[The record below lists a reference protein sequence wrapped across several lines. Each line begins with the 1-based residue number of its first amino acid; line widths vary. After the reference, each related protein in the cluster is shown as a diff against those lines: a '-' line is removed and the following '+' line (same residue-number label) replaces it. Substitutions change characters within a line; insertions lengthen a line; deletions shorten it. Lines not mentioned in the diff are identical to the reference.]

1 MFYKFLL
8 CAASASLLS
17 LAATPFQNPSFE
29 NDIVEYSIT
38 RMKTP
43 LEAIKNDVEDTSY
56 QSFIDTQQAR
66 TGTRSLFAATDNPVG
81 RNYIR
86 FDNLPCTG
94 NKEFEF
100 TAWYRLAEV
109 KPGCTLWYELWFY
122 DANNEFLRHRN
133 GSHFE
138 VTADRWLLFSSSF
151 FAPKNA
157 ARCAVNLKFCGPM
170 KVWVDDVAYRELP
183 EPEFPQTDGSILQD
197 NSAFVLYSDRPMFQ
211 IPETGLP
218 EGLKKEG
225 KITLTCAGN
234 EAESFQI
241 VVHAKQDITA
251 ISAAIDNFSDGKNQ
265 IPATQVDIRRVEF
278 ANVVDQPN
286 PRMPGRHADPLV
298 EFNTPAAVT
307 AGKNLGLFLTVKVPA
322 NTPKGVYNST
332 ITLSSAGQKLAT
344 VPIELQVWGFSLPAR
359 PQLRTYF
366 YTEPGFGG
374 KAYLKY
380 DPRPANVVLDE
391 AHKLLAEM
399 RVSGNQAHKAAAPK
413 WKKIDGKVVVTDW
426 TPFDKSME
434 KLLNDYN
441 FSNFGIPILRT
452 IGDNSGWFKSPGR
465 KTHKRWSRTV
475 GSEPPATPFGG
486 YYDEPE
492 GIGWVIDYA
501 KAFTA
506 YVKEK
511 YPDINFYYYL
521 YDEVPF
527 DVYEALAPIV
537 KQLTEA
543 VPDLK
548 IMLVAS
554 YYGDMLPPY
563 HTKVASMN
571 GQSVRSPGNNYQEC
585 WFYQF
590 QSSLD
595 PACFLSA
602 RSYPWKIYTANGT
615 GGLLWSTLH
624 CGSGENTFDPWTELG
639 TKYENPVA
647 TLFYPPYQG
656 NGGVVP
662 SLRAWQMRDGIE
674 DFDYLKLLEQKKG
687 REYVLNCIAPF
698 IKDPLENPN
707 DFQTL
712 DAIRA
717 KIAAELE

>member
-1 MFYKFLL
+1 MSYKYLL
-8 CAASASLLS
+8 CAAGASLLS
-17 LAATPFQNPSFE
+17 LAAAPFQNPSFE

-38 RMKTP
+38 RMLTP
-43 LEAIKNDVEDTSY
+43 LDEIKSDVADAAY
-56 QSFIDTQQAR
+56 QSSIDPQQAR
-66 TGTRSLFAATDNPVG
+66 TGSRSLFAATDNPVG

-86 FDNLPCTG
+86 FDNLPCAG

-122 DANNEFLRHRN
+122 DANGNLLRHRN
-133 GSHFE
+133 GSHFD
-138 VTADRWLLFSSSF
+138 VSADRWLPFSSSF

-170 KVWVDDVAYRELP
+170 KVWVDDVDYRELP
-183 EPEFPQTDGSILQD
+183 ERQFPRTDGIILQD

-211 IPETGLP
+211 IPEAGLP
-218 EGLKKEG
+218 EGLNKEG
-225 KITLTCAGN
+225 KITLSCAGN
-234 EAESFQI
+234 EAESFQ
-241 VVHAKQDITA
+241 VVLHAKQDMADI
-251 ISAAIDNFSDGKNQ
+251 AAEIDNFSAGENY

-286 PRMPGRHADPLV
+286 PRMAGRHADPLV
-298 EFNTPAAVT
+298 EFKAPAAVT
-307 AGKNLGLFLTVKVPA
+307 TGKNLGLFITVEVPA
-322 NTPKGVYNST
+322 NTPKGVYHST
-332 ITLSSAGQKLAT
+332 VTLSSGGQKLAA
-344 VPIELQVWGFSLPAR
+344 VPVELRVWGFSLPAR

-366 YTEPGFGG
+366 YTAPGFGG

-380 DPRPANVVLDE
+380 DPRPASVVLDE
-391 AHKLLAEM
+391 AHKLLAQM

-426 TPFDKSME
+426 APFDESME
-434 KLLNDYN
+434 QMIRDYN
-441 FSNFGIPILRT
+441 FANFGIPILRM
-452 IGDNSGWFKSPGR
+452 IGSNSGWFKSAGR
-465 KTHKRWSRTV
+465 KTHKRWNKMV

-492 GIGWVIDYA
+492 GIGLVIDYA
-501 KAFTA
+501 KVFTA

-511 YPDINFYYYL
+511 YPGINFYYYL

-543 VPDLK
+543 VPELK

-554 YYGDMLPPY
+554 YYGDLLPPY
-563 HTKVASMN
+563 HTKVA
-571 GQSVRSPGNNYQEC
+571 GLDGRSVRSPGNNYQEC
-585 WFYQF
+585 WYYQF

-595 PACFLSA
+595 PAQFLCA
-602 RSYPWKIYTANGT
+602 RSYPWKIYAANGT
-615 GGLLWSTLH
+615 GGLLWSTLY
-624 CGSGENTFDPWTELG
+624 CGGGENTFNPWTELG

-647 TLFYPPYQG
+647 TIFYPPYQG
-656 NGGVVP
+656 SGGVVP

-687 REYVLNCIAPF
+687 REYVLNCMASF
-698 IKDPLENPN
+698 IKDPLENPA
-707 DFQTL
+707 DFRAL

-717 KIAAELE
+717 QIAAELE